1 MNEDNKKSSPN
12 KSLQEKIPN
21 DEKNKHVHFWTIK
34 FPVFFSVMKKYFST
48 NKTSRRFI
56 LFLIAVIIIY
66 SVLLL
71 NYSFSPVSKGNVNV
85 MVNIPTGTSF
95 RESAEILNK
104 AGLIKNR
111 FFFYSLAM
119 IKGARRN
126 IRAGEYEFNTS
137 YTPWTIID
145 KLVRGEIKIYKVTI
159 CEDLSLREIA
169 DILDRDKLIDK
180 EVFFE
185 LSRDKEFLESLNIKA
200 DSIEGYLFPETY
212 YLNRSMNTR
221 RIMKKMVDTF
231 WQKVPPGMIQKADEI
246 GLSENQFITL
256 ASMIGKESGDNFEKP
271 FIAAVFYNRLKKG
284 MRLQSDPT
292 AVYDMDNFDGK
303 VYRSHLRRDSP
314 YNTYIIKGLPPG
326 PIANPGLTSLKATLN
341 PAPVDY
347 LYFVSK
353 RDGTHYFSS
362 SLSEHNKAISRYI
375 YQKGEKVPQL
385 ENKKPQL
392 EESPLQQESNIMQQ
406 LQGNILQQIDVIKTP
421 QLEYKKPK

>member
-1 MNEDNKKSSPN
+1 MNEDNKKNTPD
-12 KSLQEKIPN
+12 KSLK
-21 DEKNKHVHFWTIK
+21 EKNSHENHNHVHFWTFK
-34 FPVFFSVMKKYFST
+34 FPVFISVMKKYFAT
-48 NKTSRRFI
+48 NKTARRII
-56 LFLIAVIIIY
+56 LFLIAVIFIY
-66 SVLLL
+66 VILLL
-71 NYSFSPVSKGNVNV
+71 NYSFSPAGKGNLNV
-85 MVNIPTGTSF
+85 MVNIPSGTSF
-95 RESAEILNK
+95 RESGEILYK

-111 FFFYSLAM
+111 FFYYSLAM

-169 DILDRDKLIDK
+169 AILDKDKLIDK
-180 EVFFE
+180 EIFFE

-231 WQKVPPGMIQKADEI
+231 WQKVTPAMIQKAGEI
-246 GLSENQFITL
+246 GLNANQFITL

-271 FIAAVFYNRLKKG
+271 YIAAVFYNRLKKG

-314 YNTYIIKGLPPG
+314 YNTYLIKGLPPG
-326 PIANPGLTSLKATLN
+326 PIANPGLTSFKATLN

-362 SLSEHNKAISRYI
+362 SLVEHNKAITRYI
-375 YQKGEKVPQL
+375 YQKGEKIQQH
-385 ENKKPQL
+385 ENNKSQFEGNRLPY
-392 EESPLQQESNIMQQ
+392 ENNIMQQ
-406 LQGNILQQIDVIKTP
+406 LPGNIMQHIEAKKTP
-421 QLEYKKPK
+421 QLEYKKPQ